1 MKKIATIIY
10 LCSVLC
16 IQSYGQSSYQVKPL
30 GDKGNFIYPPHS
42 NLKLNCKKTALKS
55 GCTFQYIY
63 IDSIKMKNGTYYS
76 VLDELI
82 GGKNTEYFTSSS
94 PIEDICFDTQ
104 CYGCYSKKS
113 KQLILT
119 SSKFKIKKR
128 KPNSNTKTKYYT
140 KSASDLQDEDNGNC
154 GIKEG
159 SGTNFKVKYSFD
171 QKALLLQ
178 IDYGNIINNHT
189 PEEIKNSFFE
199 LSKNLLLEFSKHEKN
214 QSDSYDWFTSISQN
228 LVEKI
233 FERIP
238 IPQEASLAKYGLR
251 QETSFSLLP
260 LNPKIHLRVDH
271 STLYDSRSSDDIT
284 NTHLY
289 LDYLKALLDSNDTDS
304 EKKSPI
310 VQVPLERNKTENALQ
325 TTSWRFQFTGQ
336 TIISYS
342 KFQDNN
348 GDVFF
353 KFDPFIGLSFPRSG
367 ATNNFP
373 DPSRRLLSSSIDLEF
388 TQDISKSNYLFLFQ
402 KFERGTNSNSSSP
415 GAIGRCCRTNPLRC
429 NSLIFYRDDF
439 ALMNSNFSDC
449 DEISN
454 YAIFGERSPIVPL
467 ILIEINSN
475 KLFIPFGYTLFDLIS
490 NGYIKGTFK
499 LNREFSKGVV
509 NVKNPNFKTI
519 LHPGDVIKSK

>member
-1 MKKIATIIY
+1 MKKITTSIY
-10 LCSVLC
+10 LCSILFFQC
-16 IQSYGQSSYQVKPL
+16 CGQSNYRVEQL
-30 GDKGNFIYPPHS
+30 GDKGTFIYPPHS
-42 NLKLNCKKTALKS
+42 HLKLESKKLES

-82 GGKNTEYFTSSS
+82 SGKNTEYFTSSS
-94 PIEDICFDTQ
+94 SIEEICFDTQ
-104 CYGCYSKKS
+104 CSGCDNKKS
-113 KQLILT
+113 KQLVLT

-128 KPNSNTKTKYYT
+128 KPNANTTKYYT
-140 KSASDLQDEDNGNC
+140 KSGSDLKEDHNDNC
-154 GIKEG
+154 GITEG

-189 PEEIKNSFFE
+189 PDEIKNSFFE

-214 QSDSYDWFTSISQN
+214 QTASYDWFTSISQN

-238 IPQEASLAKYGLR
+238 IPQEASLARFGLR

-271 STLYDSRSSDDIT
+271 STLYDSRTSDDVT

-289 LDYLKALLDSNDTDS
+289 LDYLKTLLDTNDTDP

-310 VQVPLERNKTENALQ
+310 VQVPLERNKIKDMLQ
-325 TTSWRFQFTGQ
+325 TNSWRFQFTGQ
-336 TIISYS
+336 SIISYT
-342 KFQDNN
+342 KFQDSN

-353 KFDPFIGLSFPRSG
+353 KFDPFLGNTFNRIG
-367 ATNNFP
+367 ATNKFP
-373 DPSRRLLSSSIDLEF
+373 NSSTRYLASSIDIDF
-388 TQDISKSNYLFLFQ
+388 TTEVNKSKYFLLFQ
-402 KFERGTNSNSSSP
+402 KYLRGNNNISLP
-415 GAIGRCCRTNPLRC
+415 EDDDYYQCCRRNPNRC
-429 NSLIFYRDDF
+429 NSLILFRKDLSELNSDFDDCE
-439 ALMNSNFSDC
+439 SISDF
-449 DEISN
+449 
-454 YAIFGERSPIVPL
+454 AIFGERNPIVPL

-475 KLFIPFGYTLFDLIS
+475 KFFLPVGYTVFDLIS
-490 NGYIKGTFK
+490 NGYIKAAFTLK
-499 LNREFSKGVV
+499 REFSGATKSF
-509 NVKNPNFKTI
+509 KNPNLKTI
-519 LHPGDVIKSK
+519 LLPGDVIKIK